1 MHSLPRL
8 DRRAIAGA
16 LVVFA
21 VLAAIVAVPGLI
33 RDDVG
38 DAFGTIADAN
48 PLALWLAAL
57 CFAGLIAT
65 MGLAWRAGVHAL
77 GGEVGPVNAGA
88 RFVVGSLTAALVP
101 AGAGGAVRI
110 ALFSRVLPPPDR
122 VWRAGGISAAVT
134 AARSLALAV
143 LVLVAWLCGALPLWP
158 VALFLGGVALAVVVA
173 LVVRERE
180 PHSHVAHIFD
190 VFGALS
196 REPACAVK
204 LVLWTSAA
212 LACRTA
218 AAVVVAATMGLP
230 EPLLTGLVA
239 IAALSVAGMVQ
250 LTPANLGVG
259 GGALALALAAR
270 GISVDDALSVGIA
283 FQAIET
289 ITSLL
294 LGGAGVLVLAR
305 GRLAAWPLRLAGAGG
320 GVALLGAFGMTVW
333 L

>member
-1 MHSLPRL
+1 MNSLPRP
-8 DRRAIAGA
+8 DRRAIAAAVVAFAALAA
-16 LVVFA
+16 LV
-21 VLAAIVAVPGLI
+21 AAPGLV
-33 RDDVG
+33 RDDLG
-38 DAFGTIADAN
+38 DALGTIADAN

-77 GGEVGPVNAGA
+77 SGEVGPVNAAA
-88 RFVVGSLTAALVP
+88 RFAAGSLTAALVP

-180 PHSHVAHIFD
+180 PHSHFAHVFD

-196 REPACAVK
+196 REPLCAVK
-204 LVLWTSAA
+204 LVLWTSTA

-218 AAVVVAATMGLP
+218 AAVVVTTTMGLP

-289 ITSLL
+289 MTSLL
-294 LGGAGVLVLAR
+294 LGGTGLLVLAR

-320 GVALLGAFGMTVW
+320 VLALLGAFSVSVW
-333 L
+333 A